1 MSFLLTASL
10 IDRPLS
16 RSSSDILTS
25 NSHHHQTKVYDSGF
39 WSVICFASVMF
50 ERALMLQLNLMFLS
64 IRSRGFSTTAVSGQ
78 TKRMLL
84 FHKKKGLSLYGHM
97 TYGAN
102 VTVSICCTNYKCFIF
117 FGEHFQNLRGNVY
130 FSVRLC
136 ITCYILIERRC

>member
-84 FHKKKGLSLYGHM
+84 FHKKK
-97 TYGAN
+97 
-102 VTVSICCTNYKCFIF
+102 
-117 FGEHFQNLRGNVY
+117 VY
-130 FSVRLC
+130 PC
-136 ITCYILIERRC
+136 MDI